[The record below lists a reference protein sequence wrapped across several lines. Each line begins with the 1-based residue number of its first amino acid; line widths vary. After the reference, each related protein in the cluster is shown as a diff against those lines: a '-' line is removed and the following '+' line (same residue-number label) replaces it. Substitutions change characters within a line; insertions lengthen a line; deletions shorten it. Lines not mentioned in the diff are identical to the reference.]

1 MFAGIEG
8 EALVI
13 ALDLKGL
20 ACSVGAA
27 CSSGAVEPSHVL
39 TAIGLSQEE
48 AKSSLRFSLGRQTT
62 ESEIDFALK
71 VIPESVAQLRALSPT
86 YLRAASN
93 V

>member
-1 MFAGIEG
+1 MFEGIEG

-39 TAIGLSQEE
+39 IAIGLSREE
-48 AKSSLRFSLGRQTT
+48 AKSCLRFSLGRHTT
-62 ESEIDFALK
+62 SAEIDFALET
-71 VIPESVAQLRALSPT
+71 IPAVVTQLRALSPT
-86 YLRAASN
+86 YQNAAHD
-93 V
+93 